1 MSPPIYYFVAGPTE
15 LTSPLRTDRSE
26 RTTSCVLLIDYRF
39 GARFMLQSTFLAILT
54 MSLCSSFRLGLRRGR
69 HFVDNFV
76 NSSPSRL
83 FAAVGS
89 EDLVAMKLADLK
101 EVYRGLGGKPGSLRK
116 SELMERCLELMT
128 DQTKIHSDGE
138 HLQQSDVVSQ
148 DNAESGQNEIS
159 DETSQQSA
167 STKRKRIK
175 NFAPLASSES
185 AFQSPTSPET
195 DALPRYKHPYGPI
208 RDARLDPLKSVYS
221 PMDITFLGTASCI
234 PSITRGVNC
243 IALRYNADTWLF
255 DCGEATQLQIQKSK
269 VKPSKIKKIFITH
282 NHGDHSFGLPGM
294 LCLMGQATQLERNLH
309 SSSSD
314 ERSEPVEI
322 YGPEGTR
329 DMIRAMIQLTYSRI
343 TIPHVI
349 HELKN
354 VPYLHGKYLKAPP
367 PPMVRTRF
375 DPLYGEVPGSKDF
388 YPDENGNYHIFEDD
402 DLCITAA
409 AMQHTVPCVG
419 YVVTEKHK
427 TGRLRLDA
435 VKDIVDKNF
444 DGLSKI
450 FRNPMKVYA
459 TLKTLK
465 AAETFTFP
473 DGTVVSAEDVLD
485 PPRKGR
491 KVVIMGDTCS
501 GDSIANLSLDADVV
515 VHEATNSWLEEL
527 DGARYP
533 DYIALEGDTSAHGHS
548 TPQMAGKFAKSINAK
563 RLILTHFSPRYRGDE
578 SESSMRIMWRVEDQA
593 RLASGLYGTND
604 VIAAWDLMVYP
615 VLDPEVDNDV

>member
-1 MSPPIYYFVAGPTE
+1 
-15 LTSPLRTDRSE
+15 
-26 RTTSCVLLIDYRF
+26 
-39 GARFMLQSTFLAILT
+39 MLASTFLAFLT
-54 MSLCSSFRLGLRRGR
+54 MSLCTSLRWGFRHGR
-69 HFVDNFV
+69 QFADHFLI
-76 NSSPSRL
+76 SYPSRL

-101 EVYRGLGGKPGSLRK
+101 EIYRGLGGKPGSLRK

-128 DQTKIHSDGE
+128 DQTRTHDDQE
-138 HLQQSDVVSQ
+138 QSQ
-148 DNAESGQNEIS
+148 HFPNASTDRVPRNSVESGISELLS
-159 DETSQQSA
+159 DEESQHST

-175 NFAPLASSES
+175 NFAPLASIDDSFSKKSIVYSETS
-185 AFQSPTSPET
+185 AGT
-195 DALPRYKHPYGPI
+195 DTLPRYKHPYGPI

-234 PSITRGVNC
+234 PSISRGVNC

-294 LCLMGQATQLERNLH
+294 LCLMGQATQLERSLH

-329 DMIRAMIQLTYSRI
+329 DMVRAMIQLTYSRI

-402 DLCITAA
+402 DLCVTAA

-427 TGRLRLDA
+427 TGRLRLEA

-444 DGLSKI
+444 DALSKV

-465 AAETFTFP
+465 ATETFTFP
-473 DGTVVSAEDVLD
+473 DGTEVSAEDVLD

-501 GDSIANLSLDADVV
+501 GDSIANLSVDADIV

-527 DGARYP
+527 DGARYR
-533 DYIALEGDTSAHGHS
+533 DYHALEGDTSAHGHS
-548 TPQMAGKFAKSINAK
+548 TPQMAGQFAKSVNAK

-593 RLASGLYGTND
+593 RVASGLYGVND

-615 VLDPEVDNDV
+615 VLDPELDGDS